1 MNKKTR
7 ENIERW
13 MNERFAIALD
23 TDERLHR
30 DDRAFDPKN
39 VEYAYYRGICDT
51 LVRMGYCWER
61 IPRKRELK
69 EFAHFIEK
77 EV

>member
-13 MNERFAIALD
+13 LNERFAIALE
-23 TDERLHR
+23 TDERLHKESNE
-30 DDRAFDPKN
+30 FDPKN
-39 VEYAYYRGICDT
+39 TDYAYYRGICDT

-61 IPRKRELK
+61 RFFK
-69 EFAHFIEK
+69 EDDFHAHYIEK